1 MDVGSEFSHYRVIE
15 HIGRGG
21 MADVWSARDKR
32 LGRTV
37 AIKTIARDLSTDID
51 PVKMFEREAQTIAAL
66 EHPHILPI
74 YEFGEYSGQL
84 FIVMRYVSGGSL
96 EDVLEK
102 GPLSLEEMMRI
113 AKAVGQALDYAH
125 TNKVIHLDLK
135 PSNILLDSYQS
146 PYLGDFGLAT
156 VLGPEGRAQNP
167 GSGTLLYMAPEQLT
181 ADVLD
186 HRADIYSFAILIFH
200 MVTGQLP
207 FDATMPLAL
216 TQLQLNQ
223 DIPDVRNVRPDLPEA
238 LNTVLRH
245 ASQLEINLRPNSI
258 RDVLQRLEMV
268 ASNGHAAVS
277 LDTATMPSAKASLE
291 TRQLDDLIT
300 GPIEGLISR
309 PPDKDTRTLEIDELI
324 SGPIENLISRPVN
337 LDEFRGDDN
346 LISRPVDK
354 VSKPPD
360 EISELKID
368 ISDLGAVPVVTPEA
382 LERREAED
390 IYQRARRQ
398 WARGQGRFSLGVT
411 DYILIAGYYA
421 RAEENGLELDESG
434 MQMLLRGALE
444 YDHEIDFWWDRL
456 NDESRRWTT
465 LHALRSENAPARVR
479 ALQRLETL
487 PDADIPTIPKLV
499 AQALQVETNK
509 EAKLAAVRVL
519 DARAKLTPVPVSVTN
534 MTTLVETRKRLS
546 EQLRLSAVND
556 WRDIV
561 YSQDIDLL
569 LAQKALDQTEPDVAE
584 LAARTIGRIR
594 SASAVREIA
603 TRQRKGERGAL
614 RALALVRDEAPSLPD
629 AVGGGGRFYAWFA
642 NTLRRWSDNPLKMMW
657 RFLLAVGGS
666 ALAMGVYVWVAYASS
681 LGATL
686 NVPVIWGQ
694 AVSIGITY
702 GVFIG
707 FVVLFGDELWQ
718 RLRGFWLA
726 WARVIAAAV
735 LGFVLGTLTW
745 GAYAYLVLN
754 DPNVEWR
761 VMAYGGLGIAAAF
774 VVMNLF
780 KLPGWASFLVTFVG
794 FYAPIFYVHAQYSAG
809 ELPVSIIYL
818 YEFNQ
823 VYTWLIPVFVV
834 IAVAVNAQA
843 LWKELRTLLGQLGLL
858 KGSRA

>member
-37 AIKTIARDLSTDID
+37 AIKTIARDLTTDID
-51 PVKMFEREAQTIAAL
+51 PVKMFEREAQTIAGL

-74 YEFGEYSGQL
+74 YEFGEYGGQL

-96 EDVLEK
+96 EDMLEK
-102 GPLSLEEMMRI
+102 GPLALEEMMRI

-186 HRADIYSFAILIFH
+186 HRADIYSFAILVFH

-223 DIPDVRNVRPDLPEA
+223 SIPDVRNVRPELPDT
-238 LNTVLRH
+238 LNTVLRY
-245 ASQLEINLRPNSI
+245 ASQLEINHRPNSI
-258 RDVLQRLEMV
+258 RDVVQRLELV
-268 ASNGHAAVS
+268 TANGQAATS
-277 LDTATMPSAKASLE
+277 LDTVTVPGVTPSLD
-291 TRQLDDLIT
+291 TRELNDFIT

-309 PPDKDTRTLEIDELI
+309 PPDKDTRTIEIEELI

-337 LDEFRGDDN
+337 AEEFFGEGN

-354 VSKPPD
+354 VSKPAD

-368 ISDLGAVPVVTPEA
+368 ISDLGAIPVVTPEA
-382 LERREAED
+382 MEKREAED

-444 YDHEIDFWWDRL
+444 YDQEIDLWWDKL

-509 EAKLAAVRVL
+509 AAKLAAVRVL
-519 DARAKLTPVPVSVTN
+519 GARAKLMPIPATVSDN
-534 MTTLVETRKRLS
+534 TTLIDTRKRLS
-546 EQLRLSAVND
+546 EQLRLTAVND
-556 WRDIV
+556 WRDII

-569 LAQKALDQTEPDVAE
+569 LAQKALDQTDPDVAE

-603 TRQRKGERGAL
+603 ARQRKGERGAL

-629 AVGGGGRFYAWFA
+629 AVGAGGRFYAWFA

-657 RFLLAVGGS
+657 RFLLAIGVS
-666 ALAMGVYVWVAYASS
+666 ALAMGVYVWVAVAAG
-681 LGATL
+681 LGASL
-686 NVPVIWGQ
+686 NVPAIWGQ
-694 AVSIGITY
+694 AVSIGITF
-702 GVFIG
+702 GVFMG
-707 FVVLFGDELWQ
+707 FLVLLGDELWQ
-718 RLRGFWLA
+718 RLRGFWHW

-735 LGFVLGTLTW
+735 FGFLLGTLTW
-745 GAYAYLVLN
+745 GAYGYLVLN
-754 DPNVEWR
+754 DPNVEWS
-761 VMAYGGLGIAAAF
+761 VMAFGGLGIAAAF
-774 VVMNLF
+774 VGMNLL
-780 KLPGWASFLVTFVG
+780 KLPGWMSFLVTFVG
-794 FYAPIFYVHAQYSAG
+794 FYTPIFYVHSQYSSG
-809 ELPVSIIYL
+809 GLPVSIIYL

-823 VYTWLIPVFVV
+823 VYSWLIPVFIV
-834 IAVAVNAQA
+834 IALAVNAQA
-843 LWKELRTLLGQLGLL
+843 LWKEARSLF
-858 KGSRA
+858 K